1 MPSKAH
7 AVELLEAGKR
17 KKGLE
22 ELRDTLGVCRARDDC
37 THAELLDLLLS
48 LAYELRLN
56 RKNGMPYF
64 GKEKAEADRLLA
76 EAKAVLE
83 ASDER
88 PDGELW
94 LRWHGVA
101 RRCALMDSQPFE
113 AVEHSNQLIR
123 RIEALPDCDQ
133 AVLDSLRELHHRDAT
148 HQTTYHR

>member
-1 MPSKAH
+1 MSSKEH
-7 AVELLEAGKR
+7 ALELLETGKR

-22 ELRDTLGVCRARDDC
+22 ELRETLGVCRLRDDC
-37 THAELLDLLLS
+37 TRFELLDVLLS
-48 LAYELRLN
+48 LAYELRMD

-76 EAKAVLE
+76 EAKAILE

-101 RRCALMDSQPFE
+101 RRHALMDSQPFE
-113 AVEHSNQLIR
+113 AVEYSHQLIR
-123 RIEALPDCDQ
+123 RIEALPDGDQ

-148 HQTTYHR
+148 HQTGYHR